1 MAAPQVARGLLAAAD
16 RGEGVTLYRY
26 YEPPPGSPQQQLLQ
40 QQRGRMGRRFRL
52 APPGE
57 AELRQWF
64 GMPPGQAADAAAAG
78 AAGQPL
84 PGEKPGFTVAASDA
98 CCRSAVGAVALAA
111 APAAGDGSP
120 AYAAPALAAAAAAA
134 AAAVLEAGGLFSV
147 LQQRWP
153 RHEPALHQR
162 CAFKLGEL
170 AAALLPGSLSYAGD
184 PSSSSSQGAGAASA
198 AELAAVT
205 ASGAVVALLPLP
217 PQQAQQLLLLQ
228 PALAQHPTAAPL
240 SGGSHAAFRGTDGS
254 ARQQPLF
261 KHPLPLNATAAAA
274 TAAAPP
280 SPDAAAAQQQLALCF
295 LVDGP
300 AAPSPGAGGGGI
312 AVQWPSSAAGRA
324 ASQAPPFLA
333 ASPSAQQQRQQVA
346 AVDAVLDADILQ
358 QYLLLPPA
366 EQQRLLAGALACDS
380 RAPGEGGEAEGL
392 PQQAAQL
399 SNLVAQL
406 LL

>member
-1 MAAPQVARGLLAAAD
+1 
-16 RGEGVTLYRY
+16 
-26 YEPPPGSPQQQLLQ
+26 
-40 QQRGRMGRRFRL
+40 MGRRFRL

-78 AAGQPL
+78 AAGQTL
-84 PGEKPGFTVAASDA
+84 PGEKPGFSVVASDA
-98 CCRSAVGAVALAA
+98 CCRPAVGAVALAA
-111 APAAGDGSP
+111 APAVGNGSP
-120 AYAAPALAAAAAAA
+120 AGAAPASAAA

-162 CAFKLGEL
+162 CAFKFGEP

-184 PSSSSSQGAGAASA
+184 PSSSSQGAGAAAA

-228 PALAQHPTAAPL
+228 RALARHPAAAPL

-254 ARQQPLF
+254 VRQQPLF
-261 KHPLPLNATAAAA
+261 RHPLPLGATAAAV
-274 TAAAPP
+274 APP
-280 SPDAAAAQQQLALCF
+280 SPDAAAAQQELALCF

-300 AAPSPGAGGGGI
+300 AAPSPGAGGGGM
-312 AVQWPSSAAGRA
+312 AAARPGSAAGRA
-324 ASQAPPFLA
+324 AGQALPLLA
-333 ASPSAQQQRQQVA
+333 VPPSAQQQQQGQQEMA
-346 AVDAVLDADILQ
+346 AVDAVLDADLVQ
-358 QYLLLPPA
+358 HYLLLPPA
-366 EQQRLLAGALACDS
+366 EQQRLLAGALGCGS
-380 RAPGEGGEAEGL
+380 GGLGKSGEAEGL
-392 PQQAAQL
+392 PQLAAQL
-399 SNLVAQL
+399 SSLVAQL